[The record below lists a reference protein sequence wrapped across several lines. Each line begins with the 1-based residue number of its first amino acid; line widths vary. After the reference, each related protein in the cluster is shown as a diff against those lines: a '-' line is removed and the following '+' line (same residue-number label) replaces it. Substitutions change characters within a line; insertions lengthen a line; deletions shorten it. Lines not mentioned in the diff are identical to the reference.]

1 MEKCLVMLNT
11 QQFRKLNKDS
21 IKIKER
27 KLQRFLKKIKNKLQK
42 QPFSTWVFT
51 LTVYWILSFKKF
63 ILNDTVDLLPIR
75 PMVSYTPLLAHKKIY
90 ILTGYQECNIVQ
102 IAILILQSKYQLCDL
117 KNNNIW
123 LLITLVSHILLV

>member
-21 IKIKER
+21 IKIMER

-51 LTVYWILSFKKF
+51 LTLYWILSSKKF
-63 ILNDTVDLLPIR
+63 KLNDTVDLLPIR
-75 PMVSYTPLLAHKKIY
+75 PMVSYTPLLANKKIY
-90 ILTGYQECNIVQ
+90 ILTGYHKCNIVQ
-102 IAILILQSKYQLCDL
+102 IAILISQSKYQLCDL

>member
-1 MEKCLVMLNT
+1 MGKCLVMLNT

-21 IKIKER
+21 IKIMER

-51 LTVYWILSFKKF
+51 LTLYWILSFKKF
-63 ILNDTVDLLPIR
+63 KLNDTVDLLPIR

-90 ILTGYQECNIVQ
+90 ILTGYRS
-102 IAILILQSKYQLCDL
+102 AILFKLQSKYQLCDL